1 MSVRKSFA
9 VTLLLTSMAHT
20 ASAQVFVNE
29 LHYDNS
35 GTDTGEAIEVAAAA
49 GTDLA
54 GCKLVLY
61 NGSNGTTYNTVNL
74 SGVIA
79 DEQGGFGTASF
90 FISGIQN
97 GSPDGIALVDA
108 SDSVIE
114 FISYEGSLTATNG
127 PANGMT
133 STDIV
138 VVESS
143 GTLVGDSLQ
152 LTGNGSTA
160 ADFTWTGPQGNS
172 FDAVNAGQTFDG
184 GTPFD
189 CGDVTPGGGAG
200 SGEIVINEVDYDQP
214 GTDAAEFVELK
225 NVSGSDI
232 DLGGYVLQLI
242 NGNGGTTYQSFNLPA
257 GVLADG
263 DYFVVCGDSA
273 NTPNCDMDV
282 SPNTNL
288 VQNGGPDGV
297 ILLNG
302 TDLVDGVS
310 YEGDIPGVVEGSG
323 AGLSD
328 SGSVEFVSI
337 SRIPDGADSDQNNV
351 DFGFVCTTPGVT
363 NSTTASGCADPNPP
377 AIVFAEIFE
386 IQGTGDASPFDGDTV
401 TTETNIVTA
410 VASNG
415 FAMQTPP
422 ERTDGDINTSDGI
435 FVFTGGAPGVVVG
448 DIVTVTGT
456 VEEFFGFTEFTRG
469 PSVTVEASG
478 AALPPAVAFNSV
490 TPSPDPTAPSCAI
503 EFECYEGMLVQI
515 ANGAVTASNQRF
527 GNDPF
532 AEVSITAAPQRT
544 FREPGLESAGPVGLP
559 VWDGNPEVFELDADK
574 LGLPYQAIPAGSS
587 FSATG
592 VLGFEFGDYELWP
605 SSLTVTEAPL
615 PRPVRPNRWRE
626 TTVGSLNLFRLFDD
640 IDDAP
645 GVNVF
650 GELTEDDPTIST
662 DEYQRRLAK
671 FAGYIVDNM
680 GTPDILGVQEVESLK
695 VLQDLAAEVNA
706 RNPHARYNA
715 FLIEGNDR
723 GTIDVGFLVRKWRV
737 WFPHVVQLGVDETYV
752 TPVSNELDILHDR
765 PPLLL
770 RGWVGFMPI
779 NIMVVHNRSLGGIDG
794 SDGQR
799 VRVKRFE
806 QAMSIAQ
813 KVQDIQSHWFGRN
826 LVVIGD
832 FNAFQFS
839 DGYVDAVGHIRG
851 DFEPADA
858 LLSGAD
864 LVEPDLMNQLM
875 SLPDDEHYSFI
886 FRGNAQVLDHAL
898 TSVPLDFRVRGLEY
912 ARGNA
917 DAAVELIND
926 DSTSLRSS
934 DHDGLVLYIY
944 NGWMRRHR

>member
-1 MSVRKSFA
+1 MSVRTSFA
-9 VTLLLTSMAHT
+9 VTLLLGSMAHI

-29 LHYDNS
+29 LHYDNT
-35 GTDTGEAIEVAAAA
+35 GADTGEAIEIAAAA

-90 FISGIQN
+90 PIAGIQN
-97 GSPDGIALVDA
+97 GSPDGVALVDA
-108 SDSVIE
+108 SDTVIE

-133 STDIV
+133 SVDIG
-138 VVESS
+138 VVEGS
-143 GTLVGDSLQ
+143 GTPVGDSLQ
-152 LTGNGSTA
+152 LLGNGSAA
-160 ADFTWTGPQGNS
+160 ADFTWAGPQSSS
-172 FDAVNAGQTFDG
+172 FDAVNSGQTFTG

-189 CGDVTPGGGAG
+189 CGDVAPGGGAG
-200 SGEIVINEVDYDQP
+200 SGEIVINEIDYDQP

-225 NVSGSDI
+225 NVSGGDI

-242 NGNGGTTYQSFNLPA
+242 NGNGGAPYQSFNLPA

-263 DYFVVCGDSA
+263 DYFVVCGDAA
-273 NTPNCDMDV
+273 NTPNCDLDV

-288 VQNGGPDGV
+288 VQNGAPDGV

-302 TDLVDGVS
+302 ADLVDGVS

-323 AGLSD
+323 VGLAD

-337 SRIPDGADSDQNNV
+337 ARTPDGADSDQNNI
-351 DFGFVCTTPGVT
+351 DLAFVCTTPGMM

-386 IQGTGDASPFDGDTV
+386 IQGAGDATPFDGDTV
-401 TTETNIVTA
+401 TTTTNIVTA
-410 VASNG
+410 VAANG

-422 ERTDGDINTSDGI
+422 DRTDNDINTSDGI
-435 FVFTGGAPGVVVG
+435 FVFTGDPPVVVVG
-448 DIVTVTGT
+448 DVVTVTGT

-469 PSVTVEASG
+469 PVVTVEASG
-478 AALPPAVAFNSV
+478 AALPPPVVFDAV
-490 TPSPDPTAPSCAI
+490 TPSPDPIAPSCAI

-515 ANGAVTASNQRF
+515 ENGSVTASNQRF

-532 AEVSITAAPQRT
+532 AEVSVTAASQRT
-544 FREPGLESAGPVGLP
+544 FREPGLENPGLAGLP

-605 SSLTVTEAPL
+605 TLLTVTEAPL
-615 PRPVRPNRWRE
+615 PRPVRANRWRE

-650 GELTEDDPTIST
+650 GEPTEDDPTIST
-662 DEYQRRLAK
+662 EEYQRRLGKLAA
-671 FAGYIVDNM
+671 FIVDNM
-680 GTPDILGVQEVESLK
+680 STPDILGVQEVESLK
-695 VLQDLAAEVNA
+695 VLQDLAAEVNV
-706 RNPHARYNA
+706 RDPHARYTA

-737 WFPHVVQLGVDETYV
+737 WFPHVEQLGVDETYV
-752 TPVSNELDILHDR
+752 TPVGNELDILHDR
-765 PPLLL
+765 IARLGWFYANQRHGRTQSLVGWNRRL
-770 RGWVGFMPI
+770 RWTSRTRETFRAGDVNCAKSAGYP
-779 NIMVVHNRSLGGIDG
+779 
-794 SDGQR
+794 
-799 VRVKRFE
+799 E
-806 QAMSIAQ
+806 PSIRPQ
-813 KVQDIQSHWFGRN
+813 PC
-826 LVVIGD
+826 
-832 FNAFQFS
+832 
-839 DGYVDAVGHIRG
+839 GHR
-851 DFEPADA
+851 
-858 LLSGAD
+858 
-864 LVEPDLMNQLM
+864 
-875 SLPDDEHYSFI
+875 
-886 FRGNAQVLDHAL
+886 
-898 TSVPLDFRVRGLEY
+898 
-912 ARGNA
+912 
-917 DAAVELIND
+917 
-926 DSTSLRSS
+926 
-934 DHDGLVLYIY
+934 
-944 NGWMRRHR
+944 